1 VRLLERDLRTA
12 LARGE
17 LEVHYQP
24 IFALPACRL
33 AGAEALVRWRHPD
46 HGLIPAADF
55 LGTAFRSG
63 LVTPI
68 TDRVLQSACAQTAAW
83 ASRGNGLAIAVNLND
98 SQLLRRD
105 LVSTVESAIAG
116 NRLDPERLQ
125 LEVAERV
132 VVDRPSTM
140 TAASLD
146 GLRRLGAKVTLDG
159 FGSFHAA
166 MTSLRRLRLDQLKV
180 DRCLVSGVPDDPA
193 ACAIV
198 EAALSSAR
206 QIGLAT
212 SAAGIED
219 DRQLGWLAARGCQF
233 AQGFLLGPACP
244 AEEFERRFLS

>member
-1 VRLLERDLRTA
+1 M
-12 LARGE
+12 
-17 LEVHYQP
+17 
-24 IFALPACRL
+24 
-33 AGAEALVRWRHPD
+33 
-46 HGLIPAADF
+46 
-55 LGTAFRSG
+55 
-63 LVTPI
+63 
-68 TDRVLQSACAQTAAW
+68 
-83 ASRGNGLAIAVNLND
+83 
-98 SQLLRRD
+98 
-105 LVSTVESAIAG
+105 ESAIARS
-116 NRLDPERLQ
+116 RLDPGRLQ

-166 MTSLRRLRLDQLKV
+166 MLSLRRLRLDQLKV

-198 EAALSSAR
+198 EAALTSAR

-219 DRQLGWLAARGCQF
+219 ERQLRWLAGRGCQF
-233 AQGFLLGPACP
+233 AQGFLLGSACP
-244 AEEFERRFLS
+244 AVEFERRFLP